1 MALHLHVLVLPAQ
14 NRQVPLALLLRQY
27 LERFGRSLDF
37 KALGYT
43 KRKTLLTSQTLRH
56 WRISG
61 DRCRLKLAA
70 GTKYLTI
77 KSSPAPT
84 DSMDSEAHVAAAEP
98 RPDSAAAPTPGTVPM
113 PVTALLSQVDS
124 EPAIGKDVPLPLEP
138 GVHTVTV
145 PKCVFRR
152 GTSTDT
158 VPSLTLKFDVA
169 EEPVYI
175 PPLTAG
181 EGRGRRD
188 ADGGTITLNPVAG
201 VPRRMVEWC
210 GGGSGGSVP
219 GASTSAGAPPIL
231 QPDPDA
237 HGGTS
242 VGSMAQEQ
250 EYILRPNTAV
260 ATVEISSRGPPLLES
275 SGE

>member
-1 MALHLHVLVLPAQ
+1 
-14 NRQVPLALLLRQY
+14 
-27 LERFGRSLDF
+27 
-37 KALGYT
+37 
-43 KRKTLLTSQTLRH
+43 
-56 WRISG
+56 
-61 DRCRLKLAA
+61 
-70 GTKYLTI
+70 
-77 KSSPAPT
+77 
-84 DSMDSEAHVAAAEP
+84 
-98 RPDSAAAPTPGTVPM
+98 
-113 PVTALLSQVDS
+113 
-124 EPAIGKDVPLPLEP
+124 
-138 GVHTVTV
+138 
-145 PKCVFRR
+145 VFRR

-158 VPSLTLKFDVA
+158 VSSLTLKFDVA

-181 EGRGRRD
+181 EGRGRGD

-242 VGSMAQEQ
+242 VGSMAQGQ

-260 ATVEISSRGPPLLES
+260 ATVEISSRGQPLLES